1 MKMGC
6 LSERICKSAVT
17 WSMGLA
23 GIFACLAFTGCDD
36 IYGYGRTGYYAPGP
50 GPYGP
55 GYVGG
60 PAVVSVEV
68 GDRPYYTR
76 GPGYYVG
83 RRYYVWRSGYWRRH
97 HGRRVWVHGNYILR
111 P

>member
-1 MKMGC
+1 
-6 LSERICKSAVT
+6 
-17 WSMGLA
+17 MGLA
-23 GIFACLAFTGCDD
+23 GTFACLAMTGCDET
-36 IYGYGRTGYYAPGP
+36 YGRTGYYAPGP

-68 GDRPYYTR
+68 GDRSYYTR
-76 GPGYYVG
+76 GAGYYVG
-83 RRYYVWRSGYWRRH
+83 RRYYVWRGGYWRRY
-97 HGRRVWVHGNYILR
+97 HGRRVWVHGNYIVR